1 MEGNTGMTP
10 NSSTN
15 EEEIEDQVQGGW
27 KSKLSAWG
35 LSAVGCAVRF
45 RSRFV
50 FPENILSICA
60 RNSPKIDTSGIAI
73 LRRKNKPEGGI

>member
-50 FPENILSICA
+50 FPYIYKREHFINLCKKLA
-60 RNSPKIDTSGIAI
+60 
-73 LRRKNKPEGGI
+73 KNRYKRDSDITKKK

>member
-1 MEGNTGMTP
+1 MRKKSRT
-10 NSSTN
+10 
-15 EEEIEDQVQGGW
+15 
-27 KSKLSAWG
+27 KSKEGGKVNFLRRG
-35 LSAVGCAVRF
+35 LCAVGCAVRF

-73 LRRKNKPEGGI
+73 LRRKSKPEGGI